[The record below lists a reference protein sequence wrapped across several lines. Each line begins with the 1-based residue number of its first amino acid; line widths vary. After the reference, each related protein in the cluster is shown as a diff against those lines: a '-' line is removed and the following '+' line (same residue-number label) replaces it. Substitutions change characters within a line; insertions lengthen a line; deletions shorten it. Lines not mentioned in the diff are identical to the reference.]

1 MTKDFLNVK
10 QAAAYL
16 GLSRQSL
23 YRLTSERKIVSYKPT
38 RSLYYKEE
46 DLKNYI
52 LSAKRDVLVY
62 NN

>member
-1 MTKDFLNVK
+1 MTKDFLNID
-10 QAAAYL
+10 QAAEYL
-16 GLSRQSL
+16 GLSKPSL
-23 YRLTSERKIVSYKPT
+23 YKLTSERKIVSYKPT
-38 RSLYYKEE
+38 RTLYFKEE